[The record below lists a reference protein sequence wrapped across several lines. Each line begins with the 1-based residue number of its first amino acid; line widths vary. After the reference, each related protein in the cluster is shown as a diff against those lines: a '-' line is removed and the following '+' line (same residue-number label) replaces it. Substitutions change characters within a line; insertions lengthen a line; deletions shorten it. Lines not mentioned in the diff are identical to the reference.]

1 MIYANVFQLFLT
13 EHPHIR
19 YNPLRD
25 DWILV
30 SPHRAKR
37 PWQGQ
42 VEKCEEAAIPRHDP
56 KNPLCPGATRPNGKV
71 KLCSVDQRTPRL
83 YYNNNSNSIH
93 FYGIVSHWQG
103 WTHHAL

>member
-1 MIYANVFQLFLT
+1 MWQLFLT

-42 VEKCEEAAIPRHDP
+42 VEKNEEAAIPRHDP

-71 KLCSVDQRTPRL
+71 KLCSMDQTMIMERCDEEQDL
-83 YYNNNSNSIH
+83 LKVYYWKQKRR
-93 FYGIVSHWQG
+93 GE
-103 WTHHAL
+103 